1 VAGLQTENNMVIYV
15 TIKGER
21 LLALQ
26 DTSLTHNFIQGATL
40 QRLGLTAL
48 GGDQLRVT
56 VANGDRL
63 PCVGIARGVEVSIA
77 GAPYTITCVGI
88 NLSCFDFILSVNFL
102 RTLGPI
108 TKGFDARTLV
118 FQRDGRQV
126 VRRAAPGLGAPR
138 AAAAVAAPNTE
149 RPMLDRLLQHHTAVF
164 EEPQG
169 LPPARPYNHHIHLL
183 PSTAPVAVRQGRA
196 GAPGRDHARAGHYPP
211 EHVPVLRTSSPR
223 SQAGQVLAFLH

>member
-108 TKGFDARTLV
+108 T
-118 FQRDGRQV
+118 
-126 VRRAAPGLGAPR
+126 
-138 AAAAVAAPNTE
+138 
-149 RPMLDRLLQHHTAVF
+149 
-164 EEPQG
+164 
-169 LPPARPYNHHIHLL
+169 
-183 PSTAPVAVRQGRA
+183 
-196 GAPGRDHARAGHYPP
+196 
-211 EHVPVLRTSSPR
+211 
-223 SQAGQVLAFLH
+223 